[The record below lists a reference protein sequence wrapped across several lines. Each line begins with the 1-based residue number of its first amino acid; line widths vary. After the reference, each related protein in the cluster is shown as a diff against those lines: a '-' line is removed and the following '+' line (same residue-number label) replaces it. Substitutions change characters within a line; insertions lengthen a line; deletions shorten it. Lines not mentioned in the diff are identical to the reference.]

1 MFNVCLDIIFW
12 EIIKKKK
19 NSTYEMVIVT
29 WKSHNVAT
37 LLVAN
42 VLESFYRDIYAKRE
56 KERNQKPF
64 NMQNGTFNSDT
75 VFLTNMYVYEYFNT
89 QFINVEPIID
99 LHCVMYISNTV
110 LCHIELQL
118 LID

>member
-1 MFNVCLDIIFW
+1 
-12 EIIKKKK
+12 
-19 NSTYEMVIVT
+19 
-29 WKSHNVAT
+29 
-37 LLVAN
+37 
-42 VLESFYRDIYAKRE
+42 
-56 KERNQKPF
+56 
-64 NMQNGTFNSDT
+64 MQNGTFNSDT

>member
-1 MFNVCLDIIFW
+1 MWQLYSWQMYLNPST
-12 EIIKKKK
+12 ETSMQKEKKKGIK
-19 NSTYEMVIVT
+19 I
-29 WKSHNVAT
+29 
-37 LLVAN
+37 
-42 VLESFYRDIYAKRE
+42 
-56 KERNQKPF
+56 PF